1 MRSRGCLS
9 TKNLVK
15 RYRLGA
21 TILLLYGGNGGGG
34 RWRRLLRRDRRSIDD
49 DDDESWEKM
58 DLSVHLGPIMLLP
71 VTGYNGGKGGEG
83 MEENREVYGSTE
95 YGDDSNHLI
104 LPKGGGGMRSRECLS
119 LRWSSPENGCHV
131 GCRVPTIG
139 PLPAR
144 NDPDRELAC
153 FL

>member
-1 MRSRGCLS
+1 MPQYSFL
-9 TKNLVK
+9 K
-15 RYRLGA
+15 
-21 TILLLYGGNGGGG
+21 
-34 RWRRLLRRDRRSIDD
+34 
-49 DDDESWEKM
+49 
-58 DLSVHLGPIMLLP
+58 
-71 VTGYNGGKGGEG
+71 
-83 MEENREVYGSTE
+83 EVMAVVMAVE
-95 YGDDSNHLI
+95 DDDSNQLI

-119 LRWSSPENGCHV
+119 LRWSSPENGCHA

>member
-1 MRSRGCLS
+1 
-9 TKNLVK
+9 
-15 RYRLGA
+15 
-21 TILLLYGGNGGGG
+21 
-34 RWRRLLRRDRRSIDD
+34 
-49 DDDESWEKM
+49 M

-71 VTGYNGGKGGEG
+71 VTGYNGGKAGEG

-104 LPKGGGGMRSRECLS
+104 LPKSGGGMRSRECLS
-119 LRWSSPENGCHV
+119 LRWSSPENGCHA

-153 FL
+153 FLQFMAVATAFILSEWLPC